1 MFVDPFR
8 FDIRRSPNP
17 HLAFG
22 GGGPH
27 FCLGA
32 SLARAEIQVM
42 IGALLRR
49 FAVIEITSEPVWMS
63 AGPSAAVGVAVQS
76 LPVRLA

>member
-1 MFVDPFR
+1 MAR
-8 FDIRRSPNP
+8 HRSRITQPGYRKGQPN
-17 HLAFG
+17 ANRG
-22 GGGPH
+22 KRYY
-27 FCLGA
+27 A
-32 SLARAEIQVM
+32 ETYSRAEIQAMV
-42 IGALLRR
+42 GALLRR